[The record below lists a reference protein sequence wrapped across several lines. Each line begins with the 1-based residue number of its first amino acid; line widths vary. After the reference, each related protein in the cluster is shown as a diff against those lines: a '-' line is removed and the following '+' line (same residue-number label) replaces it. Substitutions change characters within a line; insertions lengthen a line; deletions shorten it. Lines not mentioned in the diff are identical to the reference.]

1 MNRRNR
7 TLIVLLVATTLAS
20 AAISWFTAR
29 SREFPSARCQV
40 ASVSFAVAA
49 ENLPTGTRL
58 TRDHIKMVGWPKS
71 DPVVGGFE
79 SPDAL
84 VGRGLI
90 QPVNT
95 NEPLTETKLAP
106 VEAGAGLPP
115 SIPPGMRALAVRV
128 NDVISVAGYTVP
140 GTRVDV
146 LVTLS
151 RGEQSLSRAV
161 VSNVQVLTAGT
172 FRDSEQAKDG
182 KPISSTVVTLMVTP
196 DDAERIVLAQN
207 LGSIMLVL
215 RNPLDVVPTDTRGVR
230 LTGLMGQPDAPPVV
244 KEANGAR
251 RVVAQKPKPEPPLP
265 QVSPAYTVETLQGR
279 QRRAK
284 RLPSLKRVPSN
295 DVQPRDR
302 RREVRGAGLRA
313 DDRGRRRRLTCADH
327 GRPAA
332 GSACADGAA
341 DACGSGRPGPSA
353 QVEYREWR

>member
-20 AAISWFTAR
+20 AATFMVYRAISRIPTI
-29 SREFPSARCQV
+29 EVPV
-40 ASVSFAVAA
+40 ASVFVAVAA

-58 TRDHIKMVGWPKS
+58 TRDHIKIVGWPKDS
-71 DPVVGGFE
+71 PVNGAFA

-90 QPVNT
+90 QPVNV

-146 LVTLS
+146 LVTLN
-151 RGEQSLSRAV
+151 RGDQSVSRAV

-182 KPISSTVVTLMVTP
+182 KPISSTVVTLMLTP
-196 DDAERIVLAQN
+196 DDAERITLAQS

-230 LTGLMGQPDAPPVV
+230 LPGLMGQPDAPPVV

-251 RVVAQKPKPEPPLP
+251 RVVAQKPKPEPALP
-265 QVSPAYTVETLQGR
+265 QVSPAYTVETFKGGKKASEEV
-279 QRRAK
+279 AK
-284 RLPSLKRVPSN
+284 SQEGDK
-295 DVQPRDR
+295 
-302 RREVRGAGLRA
+302 
-313 DDRGRRRRLTCADH
+313 
-327 GRPAA
+327 
-332 GSACADGAA
+332 
-341 DACGSGRPGPSA
+341 
-353 QVEYREWR
+353 